1 MKNKLKKRLAILL
14 AGTILTSSVTPALA
28 GEPEVTVDE
37 TAYITL
43 DYYGS
48 RSDLSIVKSVRL
60 NGSTEFTDYG
70 RYETVSNLST
80 IDQPQLTVKKGEDAS
95 VTITNKTKISK
106 VTLYLTKKVYKGT
119 SQYAVNE
126 TFYAGLFKDP
136 EFTQLYANPI
146 PMQLK
151 GKSELTL
158 KLTLNLGSASEAK
171 IYVAE
176 VDKNGKVV
184 KSSKEFGYD
193 IRVVNA
199 TASFSQDRT
208 EVQSILLNAVY
219 GSVNDDDWRNIENKD
234 DNNIGDE
241 PGGSGYSS
249 NGSGGSTNGDVS
261 TGDETPILPNVAVL
275 VASVVVILGLVLT
288 SKKKKRRK

>member
-1 MKNKLKKRLAILL
+1 M
-14 AGTILTSSVTPALA
+14 P
-28 GEPEVTVDE
+28 
-37 TAYITL
+37 
-43 DYYGS
+43 
-48 RSDLSIVKSVRL
+48 
-60 NGSTEFTDYG
+60 
-70 RYETVSNLST
+70 T

-146 PMQLK
+146 PMQLN

-176 VDKNGKVV
+176 VDKNGKLV

-219 GSVNDDDWRNIENKD
+219 GSVNDDDWRSIENKD

-249 NGSGGSTNGDVS
+249 NGSGGGTNGDVS

-288 SKKKKRRK
+288 SKKKKHRK

>member
-1 MKNKLKKRLAILL
+1 M
-14 AGTILTSSVTPALA
+14 P
-28 GEPEVTVDE
+28 
-37 TAYITL
+37 
-43 DYYGS
+43 
-48 RSDLSIVKSVRL
+48 
-60 NGSTEFTDYG
+60 
-70 RYETVSNLST
+70 T

-146 PMQLK
+146 PMQLN

-176 VDKNGKVV
+176 VDKNGKLV

-208 EVQSILLNAVY
+208 EVQSILLNAVL
-219 GSVNDDDWRNIENKD
+219 RFR
-234 DNNIGDE
+234 
-241 PGGSGYSS
+241 
-249 NGSGGSTNGDVS
+249 
-261 TGDETPILPNVAVL
+261 
-275 VASVVVILGLVLT
+275 
-288 SKKKKRRK
+288 KR

>member
-1 MKNKLKKRLAILL
+1 M
-14 AGTILTSSVTPALA
+14 
-28 GEPEVTVDE
+28 
-37 TAYITL
+37 
-43 DYYGS
+43 
-48 RSDLSIVKSVRL
+48 
-60 NGSTEFTDYG
+60 
-70 RYETVSNLST
+70 
-80 IDQPQLTVKKGEDAS
+80 
-95 VTITNKTKISK
+95 TITNKTKISK

-146 PMQLK
+146 PMQLN

-176 VDKNGKVV
+176 VDKNGKLV

-219 GSVNDDDWRNIENKD
+219 GSVNDDDWRSIENKD

-249 NGSGGSTNGDVS
+249 NGSGGGTNGDVS

-288 SKKKKRRK
+288 SKKKKHRK